1 MSRFVQVSP
10 LPTGTTV
17 AQVRDVF
24 QAFSLKEVAV
34 IGTKAYLEFKDAS
47 DIDSLDF
54 QFEDSKVPALANADL
69 DLLPEDFVFPASS
82 ASAPEKTEK
91 VGGTGSFILSND

>member
-10 LPTGTTV
+10 LPAGTTV

-54 QFEDSKVPALANADL
+54 QFDSKVSALANADL

-82 ASAPEKTEK
+82 ASAPEKAEK